1 MAIDA
6 SSNQQL
12 VKQGDVF
19 IITLLFSVRTIHR
32 NKRVE
37 NLMFQ
42 NNINS
47 NIVPLEIKLK
57 WAESSQTREIDI
69 LDGFHPLSTVRPR

>member
-6 SSNQQL
+6 SSHRQL
-12 VKQGDVF
+12 VKHGDVF

-42 NNINS
+42 NNITS
-47 NIVPLEIKLK
+47 NIEIKLK

-69 LDGFHPLSTVRPR
+69 LDGFYPLSTVRPR

>member
-6 SSNQQL
+6 SSHRQL
-12 VKQGDVF
+12 VKHGDVF

-42 NNINS
+42 NNITS
-47 NIVPLEIKLK
+47 NIEIKLK